1 MSTRTSEIKQKL
13 EYESSPKTLDPT
25 TPLISQIKNFFLSFG
40 NIFSHFSAHAH
51 PAKPE
56 RLLLKSKI
64 SLILEKKPLKL
75 QSTYLYLLQEFEAQ
89 KEI

>member
-1 MSTRTSEIKQKL
+1 MKVLQKHSTRQHL
-13 EYESSPKTLDPT
+13 LFPKSKT
-25 TPLISQIKNFFLSFG
+25 FFSHLG
-40 NIFSHFSAHAH
+40 TFSHFSAHAH